1 VEACRFR
8 ITTTALHGVANG
20 ARRKTA
26 EISNRPG
33 DPAILHFTE
42 MMKAGDIIASYTF
55 GRHLELA
62 SQEEQGQ
69 ESL

>member
-1 VEACRFR
+1 
-8 ITTTALHGVANG
+8 
-20 ARRKTA
+20 
-26 EISNRPG
+26 
-33 DPAILHFTE
+33 

-55 GRHLELA
+55 GWDLGLA